1 MTEPGVGSVD
11 LLLTQ
16 ANPVTPG
23 QRFNQRRQRCPLA
36 ARLPFAGARRRHAAA
51 AAWHGEIEWPQ
62 LALEPHP
69 SISGLIP
76 THRRPRTG
84 NRPAGHGSAAAPQP
98 ACPLLVPAG
107 GTQQQQPGMEKL
119 NGPNPPWRR
128 LLRSRSSTPTSPAP
142 SRGLLARG
150 GRSAGRG
157 ACARRRCAPAGGGCG
172 CGSVAMRV
180 VGTVCGARQTGASRS
195 SRVSSRSHKQR
206 TNNARTAHEQRTS
219 SVRIACKQRVR
230 TRTQQATLI

>member
-1 MTEPGVGSVD
+1 MAPTRPGAASFHLRANTD
-11 LLLTQ
+11 TPATPNRKQ
-16 ANPVTPG
+16 AG
-23 QRFNQRRQRCPLA
+23 WAWQRP
-36 ARLPFAGARRRHAAA
+36 P
-51 AAWHGEIEWPQ
+51 
-62 LALEPHP
+62 
-69 SISGLIP
+69 
-76 THRRPRTG
+76 
-84 NRPAGHGSAAAPQP
+84 PQP
-98 ACPLLVPAG
+98 ACPLLVPAD
-107 GTQQQQPGMEKL
+107 GTQQQQQQQPGMEKL

-128 LLRSRSSTPTSPAP
+128 LLRSRSSTPTLPAP

-150 GRSAGRG
+150 GRGAGRG
-157 ACARRRCAPAGGGCG
+157 ACGRRRGAPAGGGCG

-219 SVRIACKQRVR
+219 SVRTACKQRVR

>member
-1 MTEPGVGSVD
+1 MAPTRPGAASFD
-11 LLLTQ
+11 LRANTDTPATPNRKQ
-16 ANPVTPG
+16 AG
-23 QRFNQRRQRCPLA
+23 WAWQRRPPA

-51 AAWHGEIEWPQ
+51 AA
-62 LALEPHP
+62 A
-69 SISGLIP
+69 
-76 THRRPRTG
+76 RM
-84 NRPAGHGSAAAPQP
+84 
-98 ACPLLVPAG
+98 V
-107 GTQQQQPGMEKL
+107 KL

-128 LLRSRSSTPTSPAP
+128 LLRSRSSTPTLPAP

-150 GRSAGRG
+150 GRGAGRG
-157 ACARRRCAPAGGGCG
+157 ACGRRRGAPAGGGCG

-219 SVRIACKQRVR
+219 SVRTACKQRVR

>member
-1 MTEPGVGSVD
+1 M
-11 LLLTQ
+11 
-16 ANPVTPG
+16 
-23 QRFNQRRQRCPLA
+23 A
-36 ARLPFAGARRRHAAA
+36 AP
-51 AAWHGEIEWPQ
+51 P
-62 LALEPHP
+62 P
-69 SISGLIP
+69 
-76 THRRPRTG
+76 
-84 NRPAGHGSAAAPQP
+84 PQP

-107 GTQQQQPGMEKL
+107 GTQQQQQPGMEKL

-172 CGSVAMRV
+172 CGPVAMRV
-180 VGTVCGARQTGASRS
+180 VGTLCGARQTGASRS

-206 TNNARTAHEQRTS
+206 TNNARTTSANSGELTRELCAARPAPVGRAAAPGFQCLTHRTPAPAG
-219 SVRIACKQRVR
+219 VLFLGERDA
-230 TRTQQATLI
+230 A

>member
-1 MTEPGVGSVD
+1 M
-11 LLLTQ
+11 
-16 ANPVTPG
+16 
-23 QRFNQRRQRCPLA
+23 
-36 ARLPFAGARRRHAAA
+36 
-51 AAWHGEIEWPQ
+51 
-62 LALEPHP
+62 
-69 SISGLIP
+69 
-76 THRRPRTG
+76 
-84 NRPAGHGSAAAPQP
+84 AAPPPRSPP
-98 ACPLLVPAG
+98 ARCSLLVLAG

-172 CGSVAMRV
+172 CGPVAMRV
-180 VGTVCGARQTGASRS
+180 VGTLCGARQTGASRS

-206 TNNARTAHEQRTS
+206 TNNARTAHEQRTN
-219 SVRIACKQRVR
+219 SVRTPREQRLNNARTAREQRLNNARAACANSHEQRANYEREQR
-230 TRTQQATLI
+230 TAANSNSLAKDCAARPSPVWRAAAPGFQCLTHIVHFS

>member
-1 MTEPGVGSVD
+1 MAPTRPGAASFHLRANTDTPATTAHEQQRTNSARTAHEQRTNSV
-11 LLLTQ
+11 
-16 ANPVTPG
+16 
-23 QRFNQRRQRCPLA
+23 
-36 ARLPFAGARRRHAAA
+36 
-51 AAWHGEIEWPQ
+51 
-62 LALEPHP
+62 
-69 SISGLIP
+69 
-76 THRRPRTG
+76 RT
-84 NRPAGHGSAAAPQP
+84 ACEQP
-98 ACPLLVPAG
+98 ACPLLVPAD
-107 GTQQQQPGMEKL
+107 GTQQQQQQPGMEKL

-128 LLRSRSSTPTSPAP
+128 LLRSRSSTPTLPAP

-150 GRSAGRG
+150 GRGAGRG
-157 ACARRRCAPAGGGCG
+157 ACGRRRGAPAGGGCG

-219 SVRIACKQRVR
+219 SVRTACKQRVR

>member
-1 MTEPGVGSVD
+1 MAPTRPGAASFHLRANTD
-11 LLLTQ
+11 TPATPNRKQ
-16 ANPVTPG
+16 AG
-23 QRFNQRRQRCPLA
+23 WAWQRP
-36 ARLPFAGARRRHAAA
+36 P
-51 AAWHGEIEWPQ
+51 
-62 LALEPHP
+62 
-69 SISGLIP
+69 
-76 THRRPRTG
+76 
-84 NRPAGHGSAAAPQP
+84 PQP
-98 ACPLLVPAG
+98 ACPLLVPAD
-107 GTQQQQPGMEKL
+107 GTQQQQQQPGMEKL

-172 CGSVAMRV
+172 CGPVAMRV
-180 VGTVCGARQTGASRS
+180 VGTLCGARQTGASRS

-206 TNNARTAHEQRTS
+206 TNNARTAHEQRTN
-219 SVRIACKQRVR
+219 SVRTACKQRVR